1 MTFGAA
7 STRYCKP
14 KLLACSNFT
23 RASVNGE
30 RESDLRMIYEE
41 ISRRMLNK
49 RHVCKRRSILWYPT
63 SGNGESLHLWYCLIA
78 HIRCKYCRPYL
89 PDLAVH
95 FLTRFPAPPL
105 GLHLKRYAVFSCIF
119 TRKLLHMCANR
130 SLCWSIPIC
139 LGVVFLPA
147 SGFTKFFDLKILSCD
162 DHPNYIKP
170 NGSQFVSAVPAARAY
185 PSCRSSLSTCAHSP
199 SRWLASGT
207 LQKTLQS

>member
-1 MTFGAA
+1 MTFGVA

-14 KLLACSNFT
+14 KLLAGSNFT

-49 RHVCKRRSILWYPT
+49 RHVCKRRSILWYLT

-89 PDLAVH
+89 PDQAVH
-95 FLTRFPAPPL
+95 FLTRF
-105 GLHLKRYAVFSCIF
+105 LHLKRYEVFSCIF
-119 TRKLLHMCANR
+119 TRKLCANR

-139 LGVVFLPA
+139 LGVVSLPA
-147 SGFTKFFDLKILSCD
+147 SGFTKFFDVKILSCD

-185 PSCRSSLSTCAHSP
+185 PSCR
-199 SRWLASGT
+199 
-207 LQKTLQS
+207 